1 MDEIMKKTLKKRGV
15 LSFEWIMICVLLIV
29 GILGGLAAARNA
41 FLSEIDDTID
51 VVNLIDADFVT
62 SDGG

>member
-1 MDEIMKKTLKKRGV
+1 MKKTLKKRGV

>member
-1 MDEIMKKTLKKRGV
+1 MKKTPKKRGI
-15 LSFEWIMICVLLIV
+15 LSFEWFMICVLLII
-29 GILGGLAAARNA
+29 GILGGLASARNA
-41 FLSEIDDTID
+41 FLSELDDTID

>member
-1 MDEIMKKTLKKRGV
+1 MKKNQKKRGV
-15 LSFEWIMICVLLIV
+15 LSFEWMMICVLLII
-29 GILGGLAAARNA
+29 GILGGLASARNA
-41 FLSEIDDTID
+41 FLSELDDTID

>member
-1 MDEIMKKTLKKRGV
+1 MKKTQKKRGV
-15 LSFEWIMICVLLIV
+15 LSFEWFMICVLLII
-29 GILGGLAAARNA
+29 GILGGLASARNA
-41 FLSEIDDTID
+41 FLSELDDTID

>member
-1 MDEIMKKTLKKRGV
+1 MKKNQKNRGV
-15 LSFEWIMICVLLIV
+15 LSFEWMMICVLLII
-29 GILGGLAAARNA
+29 GILGGLASARNA
-41 FLSEIDDTID
+41 FLSELDDTID

>member
-1 MDEIMKKTLKKRGV
+1 MKKSLKNRGV
-15 LSFEWIMICVLLIV
+15 LSFEWIMVCIILII
-29 GILGGLAAARNA
+29 GILGGLASARNA
-41 FLSEIDDTID
+41 FLSELDDTID

>member
-1 MDEIMKKTLKKRGV
+1 MRKNQKKRGV
-15 LSFEWIMICVLLIV
+15 LSFEWFMICVLLII
-29 GILGGLAAARNA
+29 GILGGLASARNA
-41 FLSEIDDTID
+41 FLNELDDTID

>member
-1 MDEIMKKTLKKRGV
+1 MKKTLKRRGV
-15 LSFEWIMICVLLIV
+15 LSFEWIMVCVIMII
-29 GILGGLAAARNA
+29 GILGGLASARNA
-41 FLSEIDDTID
+41 FLSELDDTID